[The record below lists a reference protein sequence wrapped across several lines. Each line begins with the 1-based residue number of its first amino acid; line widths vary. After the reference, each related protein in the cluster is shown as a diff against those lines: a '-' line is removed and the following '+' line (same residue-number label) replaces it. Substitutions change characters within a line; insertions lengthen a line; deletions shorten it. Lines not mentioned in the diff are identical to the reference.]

1 MYYRTHESLLSVT
14 EKSER
19 GEIAFDLL
27 EDRITPKNDLL
38 MFGEKLILDLEKANE
53 VNSKLL
59 DNHLQRISATFD
71 GDFTK
76 NIETLCSFE
85 MPEPSLSSNN
95 DGFINGVIEGKSNSK
110 AGMPLGEIANR
121 SSSKQSKQEGDFQD
135 FAVINGRAGFL
146 DSLRHEDRLKSRSPT
161 KRGAKSFAENRP
173 PERLNLL
180 DDDFYTNYCKLESI
194 GDKLGNIEKNYEDE
208 HNLLN
213 FEWKDL
219 NSVIPMTDASVYYS
233 RDSASGTNQ
242 QPQHQHQH
250 QRKQSEDFNYS
261 HNVSRDGKEEN
272 ANTSRRLSASK
283 DDSIMHSRNE
293 KQGLSGK
300 KSTMRATSPWRKN
313 SSEVGIR
320 LPRTKKR
327 TVLKVAVK
335 FEPVIE
341 GIELNNIDTA
351 DLTAAG
357 RILSILI
364 Y

>member
-53 VNSKLL
+53 ANSKLL
-59 DNHLQRISATFD
+59 DSHLRRISVNFD
-71 GDFTK
+71 DDFTK

-95 DGFINGVIEGKSNSK
+95 DGFISAIEGKSGSK

-121 SSSKQSKQEGDFQD
+121 SPTKQLKEEGGFQGFSSMS
-135 FAVINGRAGFL
+135 GRTGFL

-180 DDDFYTNYCKLESI
+180 DEDFYTNYCKLESI
-194 GDKLGNIEKNYEDE
+194 GDKLGNIDKKYEDE

-233 RDSASGTNQ
+233 RDSASSTNQ
-242 QPQHQHQH
+242 QPQHQYQK
-250 QRKQSEDFNYS
+250 KQSEDFLYS

-272 ANTSRRLSASK
+272 ANTSGWLSASK

-300 KSTMRATSPWRKN
+300 KSTMRTTSPWRKN

-357 RILSILI
+357 RIPFILI